1 MASTCLRAL
10 AVGVLIVLGTAAA
23 PSDALATL
31 PGSNGRIT
39 FMRPDAEGTFQAWV
53 ADADMSHQRQV
64 TAGPGWDA
72 WFPGWSPDG
81 RRIVFSSHHADPDP
95 TDDVEISDIYTMRPD
110 GSDVRKL
117 TDSVGYS
124 GGASWS
130 PDGRWIVY
138 TADRG
143 RYPDRLGIYRIAS
156 DGSGRPHRLTKLPS
170 TSLWQEL
177 PRFSPDGGW
186 IVFDEDR
193 TDPADASHDQLALFT
208 MRSDGSLMRQLTAW
222 ELGGADADWS
232 PDGRRIVFA
241 GRPAENGYIQNIGV
255 VDPDGR
261 HLRLLTQ
268 GDGISGDGD
277 TFRYQESFNPAWSP
291 DGTLIVFAR
300 ASFTPAAGFAIDLRT
315 MRPNGSGIAVLSPDE
330 AHQPD
335 WARIGSGR

>member
-208 MRSDGSLMRQLTAW
+208 MRSDGSLCASSPPGSLAARTRTGRPTVGASCSPVVRPRTATSRTS
-222 ELGGADADWS
+222 ASSIPTAATCASSRRATASAAMATRSATRS
-232 PDGRRIVFA
+232 PSTRRGRR
-241 GRPAENGYIQNIGV
+241 
-255 VDPDGR
+255 
-261 HLRLLTQ
+261 T
-268 GDGISGDGD
+268 
-277 TFRYQESFNPAWSP
+277 
-291 DGTLIVFAR
+291 AR
-300 ASFTPAAGFAIDLRT
+300 
-315 MRPNGSGIAVLSPDE
+315 
-330 AHQPD
+330 
-335 WARIGSGR
+335 